1 MNKAPRI
8 LHLTTSFP
16 ANCDDVAVPFVYR
29 LVKKQQQLGC
39 KVGVLTPATKNPSC
53 WLPEM
58 VHRFRYA
65 PRAWQSLAQSPG
77 GIPAALARQ
86 PMYYTLVP
94 GFLAA
99 MALALTRRAK
109 EFDIIHAH
117 WSICGAIAVL
127 TQQFHHRP
135 VITTLRGADQHA
147 GQGWPYSWIHRK
159 ALECSA
165 FTVSVSVTF
174 AQQICRTYPHIKRR
188 LQVIP
193 NGVTDHFYVINDK
206 LRPKAPPFKILFIGS
221 LIPRKGCEIALKA
234 LADLSDEEKTSLTIV
249 GDGPERNNL
258 QQQALSAGIADKVHF
273 TGSIPPQEIVHFIK
287 QHHLLLLPSYHEG
300 RPNVVLEAMASA
312 MPVVASDIDGN
323 RELVREGINGWLF
336 PSGDYRKLSAL
347 LLTILQGKKDIH
359 GAGRA
364 GREWMRDQ
372 GLTWEK
378 TADSY
383 IKLYKTV
390 LSGREVS

>member
-1 MNKAPRI
+1 MNKSPRI
-8 LHLTTSFP
+8 LHFTTSFP
-16 ANCDDVAVPFVYR
+16 ANCDDVAAPFVYR

-53 WLPEM
+53 WLPET

-65 PRAWQSLAQSPG
+65 PCAWQSLAQSPG
-77 GIPAALARQ
+77 GIPVTLARQ
-86 PMYYTLVP
+86 PMYYALVP

-99 MALALTRRAK
+99 MALALVRRVK
-109 EFDIIHAH
+109 QFDIIHAH

-127 TQQFHHRP
+127 THRFHHRP

-147 GQGWPYSWIHRK
+147 GQSGPYSWIHRK
-159 ALECSA
+159 ALEGSA
-165 FTVSVSVTF
+165 FIVNVSNTF
-174 AQQICRTYPHIKRR
+174 AQQIGLTYPHIKRR

-193 NGVTDHFYVINDK
+193 NGVADHFYMINDK

-234 LADLSDEEKTSLTIV
+234 LADLSAEKKTSLTIV
-249 GDGPERNNL
+249 GEGPERNNL
-258 QQQALSAGIADKVHF
+258 QQQALSIGIADKVHF
-273 TGSIPPQEIVHFIK
+273 TGSIPPQEIVHFMK

-323 RELVREGINGWLF
+323 RELVQEGINGWLF

-347 LLTILQGKKDIH
+347 LLSILQGKKDIH
-359 GAGRA
+359 SAGRA
-364 GREWMRDQ
+364 AREWMRDQ
-372 GLTWEK
+372 GFTWEK